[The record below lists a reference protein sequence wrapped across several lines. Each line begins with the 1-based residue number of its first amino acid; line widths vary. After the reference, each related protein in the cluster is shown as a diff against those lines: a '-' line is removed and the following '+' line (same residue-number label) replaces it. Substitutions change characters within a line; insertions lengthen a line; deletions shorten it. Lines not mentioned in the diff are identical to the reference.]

1 MKYLNKKQHHKK
13 KDIRLGKNGVKLLF
27 IGGCLIF
34 NFGLLAAARY
44 FPTFAEF
51 YAKYIYPLWV
61 NTLGRFMSLFPVS
74 VVEILLYLLII
85 YILIGFFRI
94 LIFKKDGRLR
104 RLGRGML
111 TFLVFASALFASYT
125 INCGINYYRHTFAE
139 EAGLEIKERSV
150 DELTALCEK
159 LTSQVNTFSE
169 SIVRNKHG
177 LCVLETDTG
186 ERAVEA
192 MHAVSEEFSALAGYY
207 PRPKGLIVSQI
218 LSYQQLTGIYSPFT
232 IEANY
237 NRQMTSYN
245 IPFTMC
251 HELSHLRGFMRED
264 EANFI
269 AYIACLASDDID
281 FNYSGALTGWVY
293 ASNALYK
300 VDPEA
305 YSRIYEQLSEEVL
318 TDLQANNDFW
328 DSYEGTISKVANQVN
343 DSYLKANQQT
353 DGVMS
358 YNRMVDLML
367 AYEDKGDVQ

>member
-1 MKYLNKKQHHKK
+1 MSKKQHTKK
-13 KDIRLGKNGVKLLF
+13 KDIRLGKTGVKFLMT
-27 IGGCLIF
+27 GGCLIF
-34 NFGLLAAARY
+34 SAGLLAAAQY
-44 FPTFAEF
+44 FPAFAEF

-85 YILIGFFRI
+85 YILIGLVRL
-94 LIFKKDGRLR
+94 LIFKKDGRLC
-104 RLGRGML
+104 RLGRGLL
-111 TFLVFASALFASYT
+111 TLLVFASSLFVSYT
-125 INCGINYYRHTFAE
+125 LNCGINYYRHTFARE
-139 EAGLEIKERSV
+139 TGLEIKERSV
-150 DELTALCEK
+150 DELAALCEK

-177 LCVLETDTG
+177 LCVLETDAG

-192 MHAVSEEFSALAGYY
+192 MHAAAQEFSALAGYY
-207 PRPKGLIVSQI
+207 PVPKGLIVSQI

-305 YSRIYEQLSEEVL
+305 YSRIYEQLSDEVL
-318 TDLQANNDFW
+318 ADLQANNDFW
-328 DSYEGTISKVANQVN
+328 DSYEGTISEVANQVN